1 MRGGRREDE
10 RADED
15 SRAGAALPVADQ
27 RYARAHRGARGGR
40 ARASEHRK
48 PPEEIVMPQ
57 TFQSA
62 EDLPRARHPL
72 RPGEGVLQLFRKR
85 SIAFDE
91 FFPVLAKLT
100 ACIVREPL

>member
-1 MRGGRREDE
+1 
-10 RADED
+10 
-15 SRAGAALPVADQ
+15 
-27 RYARAHRGARGGR
+27 
-40 ARASEHRK
+40 
-48 PPEEIVMPQ
+48 MPQ

-100 ACIVREPL
+100 ACIVRVSRYSCRAKKNGNRITRVRSEDSINFSACASVHLGLSGNRSC